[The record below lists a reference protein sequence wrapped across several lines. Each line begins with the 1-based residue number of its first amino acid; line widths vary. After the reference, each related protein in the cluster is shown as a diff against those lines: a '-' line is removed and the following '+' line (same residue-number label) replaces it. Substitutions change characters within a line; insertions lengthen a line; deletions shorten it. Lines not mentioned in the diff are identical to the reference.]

1 LKSVR
6 VAKEADERLKDLRVC
21 VVEALSLRV
30 LDSPEGLAE
39 ELSAAAARRR
49 DRDIPDDARE
59 AMRAALRRG
68 GYKPSGRGKPSSEY
82 LCRAAREGNVPSIN
96 NLVDCNNAL
105 SLEAGLPSSI
115 LDAQAFG
122 EEALIRICAEGDRYV
137 FNAAGQEM
145 DLSGLACVCA
155 GSSGKP
161 LGNAVKDSMAGKI
174 GESCGKALGFI
185 YAPASL
191 PECELRAWGE
201 RLAELLRTYGGEG
214 ATASVIAIL

>member
-1 LKSVR
+1 MKVR
-6 VAKEADERLKDLRVC
+6 KEADQRLAGLRVC

-30 LDSPEGLAE
+30 LDSPEGLAR
-39 ELSAAAARRR
+39 ELAAAAARRR
-49 DRDIPDDARE
+49 ERDIPDEARE
-59 AMRAALRRG
+59 AMRAALRSG
-68 GYKPSGRGKPSSEY
+68 GYKPSGRGKPASEY

-115 LDAQAFG
+115 LDARAFG
-122 EEALIRICAEGDRYV
+122 DGALIRICAAGERYV

-145 DLSGLACVCA
+145 DLAGLACVCA
-155 GSSGKP
+155 GSSGEP

-191 PECELRAWGE
+191 PERELRAWGE
-201 RLAELLRTYGGEG
+201 RLAELLGRYGGEG
-214 ATASVIAIL
+214 AAASVIAIL